1 MNIKIS
7 INIVGVP
14 DMTVAP
20 RASIAFN
27 AASELKP
34 GCGNPEKKI

>member
-1 MNIKIS
+1 
-7 INIVGVP
+7 
-14 DMTVAP
+14 MTVAP

-34 GCGNPEKKI
+34 GCGNPEISYGKVERP